1 MSPRRHT
8 PRDELAEATA
18 HGGLYLRRLVR
29 SQLVLSLLAFT
40 AFGGIVG
47 SLPLAIALL
56 PGLQQVRVVGIPLP
70 IVAIA
75 WPPFPLF
82 VAIGWLYSRRAAAL
96 EDSFRALVGEETR
109 S

>member
-1 MSPRRHT
+1 VSRLPRT

-29 SQLVLSLLAFT
+29 SQLVLSVLALV

-47 SLPLAIALL
+47 SLPLAIHLL
-56 PGLQQVRVVGIPLP
+56 PGLQDIDVLGVPLP
-70 IVAIA
+70 IVAIS

-82 VAIGWLYSRRAAAL
+82 VAIAWLYSRRATAL
-96 EDSFRALVGEETR
+96 EESFRELVGDE
-109 S
+109 

>member
-1 MSPRRHT
+1 VSPRRHT

-29 SQLVLSLLAFT
+29 SQLVLSLLALT

-47 SLPLAIALL
+47 SLPLALALL
-56 PGLQQVRVVGIPLP
+56 PGLQRLHVLGIPLP

-75 WPPFPLF
+75 WPPFPLL
-82 VAIGWLYSRRAAAL
+82 VAIGWLYTRRAAAL
-96 EDSFRALVGEETR
+96 EDSFRELVGR